1 MTGVALVASL
11 AAAAMGARFPSFIE
25 LRWQAP
31 LDVSEALDDEPNV
44 LGVANGVAVIR
55 RDGDCLLL
63 SSETGTA
70 LGKLAV
76 GDAQVVFAAGHLVVL
91 DHETLAGYAV

>member
-31 LDVSEALDDEPNV
+31 LDVSEVLEDKPNV

-55 RDGDCLLL
+55 RDGDCLLSRASRTSRL
-63 SSETGTA
+63 CRP
-70 LGKLAV
+70 
-76 GDAQVVFAAGHLVVL
+76 QGHHRHRHRESQI
-91 DHETLAGYAV
+91 DS